1 MLWRLYENDSRLVIR
16 QLLSR
21 GLQAV
26 LDSAFT
32 KYCLLNFA
40 FRVSTSHVPVWKEDV
55 EVIILL
61 LYAFWNDKPKWH
73 LIQKKHPRT
82 RSILQVFPQCR
93 HVSSCRCIHQSLTRT
108 ED

>member
-73 LIQKKHPRT
+73 LIQKKHPR
-82 RSILQVFPQCR
+82 
-93 HVSSCRCIHQSLTRT
+93 HVQFCKCSLNVATSHPV
-108 ED
+108 DAFIKA